1 MSYLIF
7 QEKYFEC
14 IGVRYHL
21 DNKEKSDL
29 NILSVFY
36 KLINHRPNVYFL
48 GMCPS
53 GVIID
58 NIISNGSKLIVCDHH
73 PESCFNFQ
81 KICKNIH
88 VSILSLIKSYIDF
101 KKSGCQL
108 TWDMF
113 YPKQKYP
120 VAVLHIGNN
129 EILNFSDDDTKPFII
144 GYKELKLSISDIMS
158 VERNSDD
165 YNKII
170 KTGHEKLSLR
180 KYDICLFKK
189 IDNLNLNLFKNI
201 YVSTV
206 TKYTVTKCYSRLF
219 N

>member
-1 MSYLIF
+1 MNKSKLLRIDEGPTKIVFYPNTIDGYMSYLIF

-14 IGVRYHL
+14 VGVPYHL

-58 NIISNGSKLIVCDHH
+58 NIISNGSKLIVCVHH

-88 VSILSLIKSYIDF
+88 VSILPLIKSYIDF

-108 TWDMF
+108 TW
-113 YPKQKYP
+113 
-120 VAVLHIGNN
+120 
-129 EILNFSDDDTKPFII
+129 E
-144 GYKELKLSISDIMS
+144 
-158 VERNSDD
+158 D
-165 YNKII
+165 Y
-170 KTGHEKLSLR
+170 
-180 KYDICLFKK
+180 
-189 IDNLNLNLFKNI
+189 
-201 YVSTV
+201 
-206 TKYTVTKCYSRLF
+206 
-219 N
+219 